1 MKRDVAA
8 SVRWF
13 GAEQAMA
20 WALQAYY
27 AACRAVEPPV
37 GEPFIDSDGVC
48 WTSKGEFL
56 HAFHSAFTAR
66 LNRAAFVDGDV
77 PRSGS
82 ASEQLGW
89 PDNADSAG
97 KVAFFEYLE
106 NAGLPVPENA
116 GNNAL
121 ARGNV

>member
-37 GEPFIDSDGVC
+37 GESFIDSAGVC

-56 HAFHSAFTAR
+56 HAFHSALTVR
-66 LNRAAFVDGDV
+66 LNRAAFVAGDV
-77 PRSGS
+77 PISDS

-106 NAGLPVPENA
+106 LMGLPVPENA